1 MRSPS
6 SNTIARAYLPK
17 RNAAYTLSIPEK
29 NNYDIWI
36 LSQLLTSLSLTP
48 VALQRDPSSSGFWC
62 SSRLRREKKEI
73 LWDQCID
80 NGAQELKGIAT
91 SMWNNLFSKMIHG
104 NEHGIVM
111 IRRFKI
117 ASLVNLNI
125 FEIFQLLSNSVRYFK
140 LPFNVQFTLHKYFLN
155 SGNCLCSYLI
165 KVK

>member
-6 SNTIARAYLPK
+6 SNTITRAYLPK
-17 RNAAYTLSIPEK
+17 RNAANILSIPEK
-29 NNYDIWI
+29 NDYDIWI
-36 LSQLLTSLSLTP
+36 LLTSLLLTP
-48 VALQRDPSSSGFWC
+48 VALQRYPSSSGFWC

-73 LWDQCID
+73 VWVQCID
-80 NGAQELKGIAT
+80 NGAQELKRIAT

-111 IRRFKI
+111 IRSFKI

-125 FEIFQLLSNSVRYFK
+125 FEIFQLLSNSVRCFK

-155 SGNCLCSYLI
+155 SGNCLCSYRI

>member
-6 SNTIARAYLPK
+6 SNTITRAYLPK
-17 RNAAYTLSIPEK
+17 RNAANILSIPEK
-29 NNYDIWI
+29 NDYDIWI
-36 LSQLLTSLSLTP
+36 LLTSLLLTP
-48 VALQRDPSSSGFWC
+48 VALQGYPSSSGFWC

-73 LWDQCID
+73 VWDQCID
-80 NGAQELKGIAT
+80 NGAQELKRIAT
-91 SMWNNLFSKMIHG
+91 SMRNNLFSKMIHG
-104 NEHGIVM
+104 NEHSIVM
-111 IRRFKI
+111 IRSFKI

-155 SGNCLCSYLI
+155 SGNCLCSYRI